1 MMSLTVLFE
10 FSSSHR
16 LFRPDLSDDENYRI
30 FGKCSNLHGHGHNYV
45 LHVCVD
51 GPIQSGTGMILD
63 ASALKTVVEKAVIQ
77 DVDHKDLNSD
87 VHWLAGSITTAENV
101 AHRIFERLA
110 PEIAGI
116 EPGVQLYSV
125 TLQETRRISVTVTR
139 PIS

>member
-1 MMSLTVLFE
+1 MMSLTVIFE

-16 LFRPDLSDDENYRI
+16 LFRPDLTVDENYRI
-30 FGKCSNLHGHGHNYV
+30 YGKCSNLHGHGHNYV

-51 GPIQSGTGMILD
+51 GPVQPGTGMIMD
-63 ASALKTVVEKAVIQ
+63 ASALKAVVERVVIQ

-87 VHWLAGSITTAENV
+87 VPWLADTITTAENV

-110 PEIAGI
+110 PEIPSI
-116 EPGVQLYSV
+116 EPNVKLYSI

-139 PIS
+139 PTS